1 MPVLSLDSSSG
12 YSSVCIVGNDYKIL
26 AENSL
31 GPHENHSI
39 IIFKQIDEVLS
50 KLNFTL
56 KDLTGIAVSLGPGSF
71 TGVRVS
77 LSIAK
82 ALAFCLG
89 LNILGVGSL
98 YACAFSFLN
107 RCNLKYVVVVKD
119 FVKDRFYFSVFIL
132 KDFGLEEYK
141 QLAAAT
147 IEEIYFMVKSL
158 DGAPLI
164 VYCGN
169 NDDNLKYG
177 ITTIKKDIDI
187 KIFDFLKVSYYAG
200 IIALKTFSKY
210 SNKTDIKYIEE
221 LSPYYVYSGGAF

>member
-26 AENSL
+26 AENSF

-71 TGVRVS
+71 TGVRVC

-82 ALAFCLG
+82 TLAFCLG

-107 RCNLKYVVVVKD
+107 RYNSQYIVVLKD
-119 FVKDRFYFSVFIL
+119 FAKDRFYFSVFII
-132 KDFGLEEYK
+132 KDFGLIEYRR
-141 QLAAAT
+141 LAVAT
-147 IEEIYFMVKSL
+147 AEEISFMVESL
-158 DGAPLI
+158 GGTFLI
-164 VYCGN
+164 AYCGKNDN
-169 NDDNLKYG
+169 NSRYN
-177 ITTIKKDIDI
+177 ISTTKDVDI
-187 KIFDFLKVSYYAG
+187 ETFDFLKVSYYAG
-200 IIALKTFSKY
+200 IIALKKFSEHN
-210 SNKTDIKYIEE
+210 NKTDIKYIEE